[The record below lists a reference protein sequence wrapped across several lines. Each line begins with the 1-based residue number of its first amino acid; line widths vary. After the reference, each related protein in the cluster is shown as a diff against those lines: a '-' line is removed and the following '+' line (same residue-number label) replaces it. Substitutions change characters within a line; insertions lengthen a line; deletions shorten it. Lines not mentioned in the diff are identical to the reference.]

1 VLTLPIYNSMGDEV
15 GAFEVDE
22 NVLGGKVRRRL
33 MHDAIV
39 MYEANKRQGT
49 LKTKGRAEIAGSTK
63 KPYRQKGTGNARA
76 GSRKSPIWRGGGVV
90 FGPQPRDYHYQMPR
104 RARKEALKSAILSK
118 IIDNEAILLDELQVE
133 QPETKRIAGILKNLK
148 INGSCLLAIESYNEN
163 IWKSARNIAGLDT
176 KSAAELNAYDLLR
189 RRRFVATKAALE
201 NLIRSFEGDRKS
213 EEQANG

>member
-1 VLTLPIYNSMGDEV
+1 VLTVAIYNSTGEEV
-15 GAFEVDE
+15 GTFEVDE

-33 MHDAIV
+33 MHEAVV

-49 LKTKGRAEIAGSTK
+49 AKTKGRSEIAGSTK

-118 IIDNEAILLDELQVE
+118 IIDKEAILLDELQVE
-133 QPETKRIAGILKNLK
+133 RPETKRIAGILKNLK
-148 INGSCLLAIESYNEN
+148 INGSCLLAIEDHNEN

-176 KSAAELNAYDLLR
+176 KAAAELNAYDLLR
-189 RRRFVATKAALE
+189 RRRFVATKAAIE

-213 EEQANG
+213 GEQANG